1 LSGHQPQSSGGTG
14 QRATL
19 AQQLSQVARCVQ
31 AVQAGRSLTDVLPT
45 VPGNLRPGVQAL
57 TFHALRHLGTTA
69 ALVKV
74 LAEQEPPAPTRALL
88 CAALSLLL
96 PGASDDHAPEAPDL
110 EPASQRCEARPDAP
124 MAPVYEAFTVVDQAV
139 DAVRSNRATASH
151 AALVNACLRRYLR
164 ERDALHTLVEADW
177 EAHYNHPA
185 WWVKRVRRDHPQ
197 HWQAI
202 LAASQ
207 HSAPL
212 VLRVNTTH
220 ITRSAYLQHLLDSGL
235 GAQPV
240 GASGL
245 VLERHVAVE
254 GLPGYAEGWFS
265 VQDTAAQLAA
275 PLLLEGLGAL
285 PASATGEAAPNAEPA
300 SAIRPLR
307 VLDACAAPGGKTAH
321 LLEKAQAEGLSIDVL
336 ALEVDARR
344 SIRIT
349 DNLLRLK
356 LGQHASAGAEVP
368 PSTARVQVAD
378 ASHTASWWDGQLF
391 DAILLDAPCTAAGI
405 VRRHP
410 DVRWLR
416 RETDVAT
423 LVDTQKRILDALWPL
438 LRPGGRMVYCTCS
451 VFRAEGQAQVDSFLK
466 RHTDGLLRP
475 SPGHLLPG
483 NAGHLK
489 DMPDNSPGGHDG
501 FFYARLDKMG
511 A

>member
-1 LSGHQPQSSGGTG
+1 MSGKLSASTDGAG
-14 QRATL
+14 QQRVTL

-45 VPGNLRPGVQAL
+45 VPGPLRPGVQAL

-69 ALVKV
+69 ALVKA
-74 LAEQEPPAPTRALL
+74 LAEQEPPPATRALL
-88 CAALSLLL
+88 CVALSLLAQPT
-96 PGASDDHAPEAPDL
+96 PGIDASAIGDT
-110 EPASQRCEARPDAP
+110 
-124 MAPVYEAFTVVDQAV
+124 PVYEPFTVVDQAV

-164 ERDALHTLVEADW
+164 ERDALHTQVEADW
-177 EAHYNHPA
+177 EARYNHPA

-202 LAASQ
+202 LSASQ

-212 VLRVNTTH
+212 VLRVNTTL
-220 ITRSAYLQHLLDSGL
+220 TSRSAYLQHLRDDGL
-235 GAQPV
+235 QAEPV
-240 GASGL
+240 GDFGL

-254 GLPGYAEGWFS
+254 GLPGYAQGWFS
-265 VQDTAAQLAA
+265 VQDTAAQMAA
-275 PLLLEGLGAL
+275 PLLLVGLG
-285 PASATGEAAPNAEPA
+285 PADVGQTRVGGQDHT
-300 SAIRPLR
+300 PLR
-307 VLDACAAPGGKTAH
+307 ILDACAAPGGKTAH
-321 LLEKAQAEGLSIDVL
+321 LLEQARVLGLSVDML

-344 SIRIT
+344 SSRIA
-349 DNLLRLK
+349 DNLTRLRLA
-356 LGQHASAGAEVP
+356 QHAADGGVGV

-378 ASHTASWWDGQLF
+378 ASQPANWWDGETF

-416 RETDVAT
+416 RETDVPA
-423 LVDTQKRILDALWPL
+423 LVETQKRLLDALWPL

-451 VFRAEGQAQVDSFLK
+451 VFHAEGQGQVDSFLK
-466 RHTDGLLRP
+466 RHTDGRLMP

-483 NAGHLK
+483 TMSLAG
-489 DMPDNSPGGHDG
+489 DMPDNQRGGQDG
-501 FFYARLDKMG
+501 FFYARVDK
-511 A
+511 ATA